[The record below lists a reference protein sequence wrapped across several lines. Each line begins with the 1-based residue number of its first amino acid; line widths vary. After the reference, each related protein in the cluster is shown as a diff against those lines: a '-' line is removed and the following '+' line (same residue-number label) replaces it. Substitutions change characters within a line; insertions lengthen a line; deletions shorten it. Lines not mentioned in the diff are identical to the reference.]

1 MERRVSFLPTL
12 AYVTFLARVNV
23 NENWRT
29 SALVPRSWPINRSTA
44 SPWTFEQKSRASNL
58 DRLPFSRVF
67 NFYLTIGLSKLFNYI
82 PYFSFRYFR
91 LSELKQS
98 ELSAYPWWSDD
109 SSKILFLFRFIEK
122 KRNIF
127 EYFFHFFSKRKFHN
141 SPASIK
147 IGRWYLLV
155 LLISVVQT
163 LLLLHDEVIN
173 AATSRMLRLVYRER
187 DEWVELYITFYITLN
202 RNERNFRGAN
212 RLPSSP
218 LPLHITERRKT
229 RIEFSTWRLI
239 KPAKR
244 KIEAVPNI
252 IAATGAFK
260 VNNELGGENFIRRP
274 YVVSRRGESFPPF
287 SISYLGLH
295 SLFPLSFICSIV
307 FAIFTGWDRYSLRSK
322 SENNGE
328 MFLII
333 RVEFSFARA
342 FYVYAFGVIFGVI
355 VPYSNIRINVKM
367 NFFEQTVCVKI
378 CRPFALRRGNMVV
391 GKMEN
396 IFEYSYAF

>member
-1 MERRVSFLPTL
+1 MIRRRF
-12 AYVTFLARVNV
+12 
-23 NENWRT
+23 
-29 SALVPRSWPINRSTA
+29 
-44 SPWTFEQKSRASNL
+44 
-58 DRLPFSRVF
+58 
-67 NFYLTIGLSKLFNYI
+67 
-82 PYFSFRYFR
+82 YFSSTFF
-91 LSELKQS
+91 
-98 ELSAYPWWSDD
+98 D
-109 SSKILFLFRFIEK
+109 SKEEK
-122 KRNIF
+122 KHLRIF
-127 EYFFHFFSKRKFHN
+127 PPLLLETKRKFHN

-218 LPLHITERRKT
+218 LPLHITERRKI

-274 YVVSRRGESFPPF
+274 YHAGEKVFRRF
-287 SISYLGLH
+287 
-295 SLFPLSFICSIV
+295 
-307 FAIFTGWDRYSLRSK
+307 R
-322 SENNGE
+322 
-328 MFLII
+328 
-333 RVEFSFARA
+333 
-342 FYVYAFGVIFGVI
+342 
-355 VPYSNIRINVKM
+355 
-367 NFFEQTVCVKI
+367 
-378 CRPFALRRGNMVV
+378 
-391 GKMEN
+391 
-396 IFEYSYAF
+396 

>member
-44 SPWTFEQKSRASNL
+44 SPWNWTFEQKSRASNL

-127 EYFFHFFSKRKFHN
+127 EYFLHFFSKRNETFHN
-141 SPASIK
+141 SPAFIK

-173 AATSRMLRLVYRER
+173 TATSRMLRLVYRER

-212 RLPSSP
+212 RLPSPP
-218 LPLHITERRKT
+218 LPLHITERRKI

-274 YVVSRRGESFPPF
+274 YHAGEKVFRRF
-287 SISYLGLH
+287 
-295 SLFPLSFICSIV
+295 
-307 FAIFTGWDRYSLRSK
+307 R
-322 SENNGE
+322 
-328 MFLII
+328 
-333 RVEFSFARA
+333 
-342 FYVYAFGVIFGVI
+342 
-355 VPYSNIRINVKM
+355 
-367 NFFEQTVCVKI
+367 
-378 CRPFALRRGNMVV
+378 
-391 GKMEN
+391 
-396 IFEYSYAF
+396 